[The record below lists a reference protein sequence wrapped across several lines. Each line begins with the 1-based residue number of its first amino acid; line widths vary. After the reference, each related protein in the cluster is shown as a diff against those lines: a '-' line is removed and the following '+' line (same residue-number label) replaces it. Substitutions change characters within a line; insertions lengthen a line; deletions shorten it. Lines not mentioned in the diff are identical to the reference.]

1 LDAAETLSKFMVNGQ
16 LEEKIFLQVIDG
28 IMARATQAGRNLRIF
43 GEMVALL
50 WAEGNRTA
58 TIRVEELWNELG
70 KGHSFS
76 IFCAYPIHGF
86 RGKPT
91 ARPSCTFARSTRGS
105 FRPRASAPGRI
116 WTNVCG
122 PSSCCNK
129 RRFSLEAEIAERKRA
144 ESATRAEQAKLAMA
158 ADVASLGIWELDGET
173 NRLPARSIARPFRFG
188 TG

>member
-1 LDAAETLSKFMVNGQ
+1 
-16 LEEKIFLQVIDG
+16 
-28 IMARATQAGRNLRIF
+28 MARATQAGRNLRIF

-86 RGKPT
+86 RGEANGQTLMHVCQEHSRVIP
-91 ARPSCTFARSTRGS
+91 AES
-105 FRPRASAPGRI
+105 FGTG
-116 WTNVCG
+116 TNLDERLRTIILLQQ
-122 PSSCCNK
+122 K
-129 RRFSLEAEIAERKRA
+129 AISLEAEIAERKRA

-158 ADVASLGIWELDGET
+158 AMWPPSASGNWTAKRTGS
-173 NRLPARSIARPFRFG
+173 PARSIARPISVWHRMSRSPTKHSFN
-188 TG
+188 